1 MTQES
6 YELTVGSMYSVN
18 LPEDV
23 TIRGSF
29 AGYAMIGTESA
40 IVLKVNGDENKI
52 RFIPVAQI
60 VYIDLIQAA
69 KPERKERPEH
79 LYG

>member
-6 YELTVGSMYSVN
+6 YELTAGSQY
-18 LPEDV
+18 DV
-23 TIRGSF
+23 TVPEEEPIRGCF
-29 AGYAMIGTESA
+29 AGYTMIGTESA
-40 IVLKVNGDENKI
+40 IVLKMDGDKI

-60 VYIDLIQAA
+60 LYIDLIEAA

>member
-6 YELTVGSMYSVN
+6 YELTVESMYSVN
-18 LPEDV
+18 LPEDKMV
-23 TIRGSF
+23 VGRF
-29 AGYAMIGTESA
+29 VGYSMIGTESA
-40 IVLKVNGDENKI
+40 IVLRMKDDKI

-60 VYIDLIQAA
+60 VYIDLIAAA

>member
-6 YELTVGSMYSVN
+6 YELTVESMYSVN

-23 TIRGSF
+23 SVVGRF
-29 AGYAMIGTESA
+29 VGYSMIGTESA
-40 IVLKVNGDENKI
+40 IVLRMNNDKI

-60 VYIDLIQAA
+60 VYIDLIEAA
-69 KPERKERPEH
+69 KPERKERPEQ

>member
-40 IVLKVNGDENKI
+40 IVLKMDGDKI

-60 VYIDLIQAA
+60 LYIDLIEAA

>member
-6 YELTVGSMYSVN
+6 YELTAGSQY
-18 LPEDV
+18 EV
-23 TIRGSF
+23 TIAEEDPIRGCF
-29 AGYAMIGTESA
+29 VGYAMIGTESA
-40 IVLKVNGDENKI
+40 IVLKMDGDKI

-60 VYIDLIQAA
+60 LYIDLIEAA

>member
-6 YELTVGSMYSVN
+6 YELTVGSRYA
-18 LPEDV
+18 V
-23 TIRGSF
+23 TLSEEESF
-29 AGYAMIGTESA
+29 NGTFVGYAMIGTESA
-40 IVLKVNGDENKI
+40 IVLEKSANRI
-52 RFIPVAQI
+52 RYVPVAQI
-60 VYIDLIQAA
+60 LYIDLIEAA

>member
-6 YELTVGSMYSVN
+6 YELTVGSRYDVH
-18 LPEDV
+18 LPEDEIV
-23 TIRGSF
+23 HGLF
-29 AGYAMIGTESA
+29 AGYCMIGTESA
-40 IVLKVNGDENKI
+40 IVMNMNGDKL

-60 VYIDLIQAA
+60 LYMDLIEAA
-69 KPERKERPEH
+69 KPERKERPEQ

>member
-6 YELTVGSMYSVN
+6 YELTVGSKYEVVLSEEETVQ
-18 LPEDV
+18 
-23 TIRGSF
+23 GHF
-29 AGYAMIGTESA
+29 AGYCMIGTESA
-40 IVLKVNGDENKI
+40 IVITRGARL

-60 VYIDLIQAA
+60 LYIDLIEAA

>member
-6 YELTVGSMYSVN
+6 YELTVESMYSVN

-23 TIRGSF
+23 SVVGRF
-29 AGYAMIGTESA
+29 VGYSMIGTESA
-40 IVLKVNGDENKI
+40 IVLRMNDDKI

-60 VYIDLIQAA
+60 VYIDLLIEAE
-69 KPERKERPEH
+69 KSERKDRPEH

>member
-6 YELTVGSMYSVN
+6 YELTAGSQYEVYI
-18 LPEDV
+18 PEEDP
-23 TIRGSF
+23 ICGRF
-29 AGYAMIGTESA
+29 AGYCMIGTESA
-40 IVLKVNGDENKI
+40 IVMNMDGGKL

-60 VYIDLIQAA
+60 LYIDLLEAA

>member
-6 YELTVGSMYSVN
+6 YELTVGSRYT
-18 LPEDV
+18 V
-23 TIRGSF
+23 TLSEEESF
-29 AGYAMIGTESA
+29 DGTFVGYAMIGTESA
-40 IVLKVNGDENKI
+40 IVLNMKGDKI

-60 VYIDLIQAA
+60 VYIDLLEAA
-69 KPERKERPEH
+69 KPERKDRPEQ